1 MFLCVLVFWRGKKSS
16 PQELL
21 YIRELL
27 KKKNRTRC
35 FTTHTHIHTDRHR
48 DAERNSTDRK
58 GNKITGGFG
67 GKTNQR
73 DMKGERE
80 VERQRW

>member
-1 MFLCVLVFWRGKKSS
+1 MFLCSREERKAPLKSCCTS
-16 PQELL
+16 ES
-21 YIRELL
+21 L
-27 KKKNRTRC
+27 KKNKDEKLHN
-35 FTTHTHIHTDRHR
+35 THTPLHAKTH
-48 DAERNSTDRK
+48 RNSTDRD

-80 VERQRW
+80 AERQRW